1 MSVVQFSTNRD
12 FCAMDIKQKFGNNL
26 KRLRLEK
33 GLSQEKLALIAEID
47 RTYIPSI
54 EKGERNVSIAIAE
67 KLAIALN
74 VPITELFKELK

>member
-1 MSVVQFSTNRD
+1 
-12 FCAMDIKQKFGNNL
+12 MDIKQKFGNNL

-33 GLSQEKLALIAEID
+33 GLSQEKLALNAVID

-54 EKGERNVSIAIAE
+54 EKGVRNVSIIIAE

-74 VPITELFKELK
+74 VPISELFKD